1 MLYCVRILLSSNNKI
16 IIASD
21 ACDRALSS
29 SPSRRAGP
37 GAGVGERWGPM
48 LLPITPLAVQLHGRM
63 GDLSHLCSHFPL
75 YDLGFAVQRTQP
87 LQDAL

>member
-1 MLYCVRILLSSNNKI
+1 MLVTEPCPPRHPAELGLVQ
-16 IIASD
+16 
-21 ACDRALSS
+21 
-29 SPSRRAGP
+29 GW
-37 GAGVGERWGPM
+37 GERWGPM
-48 LLPITPLAVQLHGRM
+48 LLPITPLAVQLRGRM